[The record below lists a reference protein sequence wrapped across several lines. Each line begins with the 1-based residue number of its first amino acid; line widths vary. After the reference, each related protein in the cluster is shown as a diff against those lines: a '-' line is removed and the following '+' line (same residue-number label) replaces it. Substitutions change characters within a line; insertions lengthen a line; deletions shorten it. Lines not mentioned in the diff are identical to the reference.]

1 MQDISVGIYS
11 IRIYDS
17 KMNEDI
23 QVEENEYSISLS
35 KIIKDYFNTMR
46 NKGRIYKKEQSLVI
60 VDKIITEAT
69 HEICG
74 RIKTGDYGYESEL
87 YDVTEKKSAIEEQ
100 NTEDS
105 VTENLKKVYTKPST
119 MAEVLPFIFKFYL
132 MDHKNKKLYVALQ
145 RFGQFGIKIR
155 IEKELNKFFK
165 ERYPEYKN
173 LSIKIHDL
181 VSERVINEYYKK
193 NGFKS
198 LTLTRYELPKDL
210 ANVIENNGANPKD
223 FMIEYKIKPKKKGLR
238 IPQLKGVSNFFSS
251 ERKDV
256 RNVIEI
262 KQNKEFQYNDISAEL
277 MIDGKPKKLDFSNFL
292 KFKVYEVID
301 VKREENGHPNEKE
314 LLNEMERI
322 LKETIKNI
330 ELI

>member
-1 MQDISVGIYS
+1 
-11 IRIYDS
+11 
-17 KMNEDI
+17 
-23 QVEENEYSISLS
+23 
-35 KIIKDYFNTMR
+35 
-46 NKGRIYKKEQSLVI
+46 
-60 VDKIITEAT
+60 
-69 HEICG
+69 
-74 RIKTGDYGYESEL
+74 
-87 YDVTEKKSAIEEQ
+87 
-100 NTEDS
+100 
-105 VTENLKKVYTKPST
+105 